1 MKRKLVCDDNYDN
14 KVTHKVKKIKI
25 TNNSYICLNDY
36 YEHTISDKKIKLD
49 NIISLDELIILG
61 NKYSCKNF
69 NIYKGI
75 NLRVLNLLIPDL
87 LELNNLIGLQEA
99 KKQIITH
106 ILYFIRGLA
115 SNPCDSCIDC
125 ELNIPCIKNIKD
137 MFHTVITGPPGV
149 GKTTFA
155 KILGKIYC
163 KLGKSQDKFN
173 IVSRS
178 QLVSGYLGRTAKK
191 TQKAINKSVGGVLFI
206 DEAYSLGNTGNQ
218 DSYSK
223 ECIDTLNLNLSENRD
238 FVCIIAGYKDE
249 LENCFFN
256 VNPGLERRFPFRYN
270 IEPYTYNELVEIL
283 IKKLESE
290 NWEIHDKDYLLKL
303 IENNYKYFNH
313 YGGSMEILML
323 NIKLAQAMNIN
334 TNYKEIENDVLDV
347 GIDMYKNNKL

>member
-1 MKRKLVCDDNYDN
+1 MKRKLLQNINNDI
-14 KVTHKVKKIKI
+14 KRVKINN
-25 TNNSYICLNDY
+25 NNSYICLSNTCN
-36 YEHTISDKKIKLD
+36 HKINKNKIAYDEIL
-49 NIISLDELIILG
+49 SLDELIILG
-61 NKYSCKNF
+61 ESYSCRNF
-69 NIYKGI
+69 NIYKNI
-75 NLRVLNLLIPDL
+75 NLRILNDL
-87 LELNNLIGLQEA
+87 VPILRELNDMIGLEQA
-99 KKQIITH
+99 KQQIITH
-106 ILYFIRGLA
+106 ILYFIRGL
-115 SNPCDSCIDC
+115 SGNPCGSCIDC
-125 ELNIPCIKNIKD
+125 ELNIPCIRNIKD

-163 KLGKSQDKFN
+163 KLGKSSDKFN

-334 TNYKEIENDVLDV
+334 TNYKEIENDVLDA

>member
-1 MKRKLVCDDNYDN
+1 MKRKLIQNINNDF
-14 KVTHKVKKIKI
+14 KRIKI
-25 TNNSYICLNDY
+25 NNNSYICLSNTCNHKNNNEIKDY
-36 YEHTISDKKIKLD
+36 DTIT
-49 NIISLDELIILG
+49 SLDELIILG
-61 NKYSCKNF
+61 SSYSCKNF
-69 NIYKGI
+69 NVYKGI
-75 NLRVLNLLIPDL
+75 NLRILNDL
-87 LELNNLIGLQEA
+87 VPILTELNDMVGLEQA
-99 KKQIITH
+99 KQQIITH

-191 TQKAINKSVGGVLFI
+191 TQKVINKSVGGVLFI
-206 DEAYSLGNTGNQ
+206 DEAYSLGNTGDQ

-238 FVCIIAGYKDE
+238 FICIIAGYKEE
-249 LENCFFN
+249 LENCFFG

-270 IEPYTYNELVEIL
+270 IEPYNYDELVEIL
-283 IKKLESE
+283 IKKLEND
-290 NWEIHDKDYLLKL
+290 NWEIQDKNYLSGL
-303 IENNYKYFNH
+303 IESNYNYFNH

-323 NIKLAQAMNIN
+323 NIKLAQATDINSINKIINNNILN
-334 TNYKEIENDVLDV
+334 KGLELFIT
-347 GIDMYKNNKL
+347 NKL